1 MTEFGVKVWLAP
13 ALTIVRNPLCG
24 RNYEYY
30 SEDPLLSGT
39 MAAAVTLGVQETPG
53 NYVTIK
59 HFAANNQEENRYSVS
74 SDVDERA
81 MREIYLRG
89 FEMVV
94 RTASPRTVMTAYNKI
109 NGVYCANHAEL
120 CNGILRGEWGF
131 DGVIMTDWLSTGK
144 KRADEGT
151 AIKASMDLIMPGGR
165 GTIRALERAMDQK
178 TLPSEDVRR
187 ACARVLSLILD

>member
-1 MTEFGVKVWLAP
+1 
-13 ALTIVRNPLCG
+13 
-24 RNYEYY
+24 
-30 SEDPLLSGT
+30 
-39 MAAAVTLGVQETPG
+39 
-53 NYVTIK
+53 
-59 HFAANNQEENRYSVS
+59 
-74 SDVDERA
+74 
-81 MREIYLRG
+81 
-89 FEMVV
+89 MVV

-151 AIKASMDLIMPGGR
+151 AIKAGVDLIMPGGR

-187 ACARVLSLILD
+187 ARARVLSLILD

>member
-1 MTEFGVKVWLAP
+1 M
-13 ALTIVRNPLCG
+13 
-24 RNYEYY
+24 
-30 SEDPLLSGT
+30 
-39 MAAAVTLGVQETPG
+39 
-53 NYVTIK
+53 
-59 HFAANNQEENRYSVS
+59 
-74 SDVDERA
+74 DERA
-81 MREIYLRG
+81 LREIYLRG

-109 NGVYCANHAEL
+109 NGVYCANHTEL

-178 TLPSEDVRR
+178 TLPSKDVRR

>member
-13 ALTIVRNPLCG
+13 ALNIVRNPLCG

-74 SDVDERA
+74 SDVDGRA
-81 MREIYLRG
+81 LREIYLRG

-131 DGVIMTDWLSTGK
+131 DGVIMTGWLSTGK

-151 AIKASMDLIMPGGR
+151 AIKAGVDLIMPGGR

-178 TLPSEDVRR
+178 TLASEDVRR